1 MDIRSEHSAQLTIPA
16 HLKIDDIANAH
27 IDHTQETLVLLLE
40 FLLVED
46 LNRKNTVLVD
56 SAVPSPR

>member
-1 MDIRSEHSAQLTIPA
+1 MDIRSKGWSQLTIPA

-46 LNRKNTVLVD
+46 LNRKNTVLID
-56 SAVPSPR
+56 SAVPIPR